1 MNPIDIATRTLS
13 CTQAELAELLGVS
26 PGLVSMWR
34 HRGYVTVKHLK
45 KAVEVTGLPSHILD
59 PRIPPSTPPGRSKKK
74 QEA

>member
-59 PRIPPSTPPGRSKKK
+59 PRIPPSTPSGRSKKK
-74 QEA
+74 QEG